1 MATERRRKQ
10 IARRIQ
16 EKLARI
22 LISDMKDPRASFITI
37 TGVEVNHDLAVAT
50 IQWSTI
56 EARHRSKV
64 EHMLEHARGF
74 LRTEVARDLNL
85 RTAPRLD
92 FEFDEGLE
100 RADRIETLLRG
111 VLPTT
116 PPMGDSA
123 EDA

>member
-56 EARHRSKV
+56 ETRHRSKV

-92 FEFDEGLE
+92 FEFDQGLE

-111 VLPTT
+111 VLPAT
-116 PPMGDSA
+116 PPEGDSTGN
-123 EDA
+123 E

>member
-37 TGVEVNHDLAVAT
+37 TGVEVNNDLAVAT

-56 EARHRSKV
+56 ETRHRSKV

-92 FEFDEGLE
+92 FEFDQGLE

-111 VLPTT
+111 VLPAT
-116 PPMGDSA
+116 PPEGDSTGN
-123 EDA
+123 E

>member
-22 LISDMKDPRASFITI
+22 LISEMKDPRASFVTI
-37 TGVEVNHDLAVAT
+37 TGVEVNEDLAVAK
-50 IQWSTI
+50 ISWSAI
-56 EARHRSKV
+56 EAKHRSKV
-64 EHMLEHARGF
+64 DHMLEHARGF

-92 FEFDEGLE
+92 FEYDEGLE
-100 RADRIETLLRG
+100 RTERIETILRG
-111 VLPTT
+111 VLPKQL
-116 PPMGDSA
+116 PEGD
-123 EDA
+123 ENTKE